1 MKKTIA
7 ILLSLIMVLGM
18 VVACA
23 KPATEAPKT
32 EEPKAAEAPK
42 AEEPKKEEA
51 PKATEEPKATEVPLA
66 PWDGAYMDRDDYKA
80 YVKNDLDMVM
90 AAIEDQLEDATYAAV
105 KAAREDAEKAIDA
118 AATLAEV
125 RAAYEA
131 GFKAIAECIPLADG
145 LFSYNMDSNAERTNV
160 LGILERYAVTTGI
173 TGISLFENGGY
184 VMYNPV

>member
-1 MKKTIA
+1 MMKKTIA
-7 ILLSLIMVLGM
+7 ILLALVMVLGM
-18 VVACA
+18 AVACA
-23 KPATEAPKT
+23 QPATEAPKT
-32 EEPKAAEAPK
+32 EEPKAADAPK

-51 PKATEEPKATEVPLA
+51 PKATEEPKPTEEPMA

-80 YVKNDLDMVM
+80 YVKNDLDVVV

-145 LFSYNMDSNAERTNV
+145 LYTYKSRRHLQHDR
-160 LGILERYAVTTGI
+160 
-173 TGISLFENGGY
+173 
-184 VMYNPV
+184 